1 MSEGIVKGVSRALAR
16 GVSRAVLALCAAASA
31 VTFDVDVEGVRP
43 ALLEAYRGESFE
55 IAARFPKD
63 FGVSSARFLWMT
75 NTAADADVFSTNAT
89 VSADGVVRTVFT
101 GAMDAGA
108 PAVPFFFAAET
119 RVGTCLRASGMIRF
133 RPSPGVSPS
142 AEPFPSASRTL
153 DFSQIEALNA
163 PWTTWEAVEAL
174 VRDATNGIPAPPPAP
189 DLSPYATKEEVA
201 SEIAAATN
209 AVASIPQ
216 PDLTPYCTV
225 EAARAMDAAVSNAL
239 AAAVASIRV
248 PSLDGYAT
256 EAWVAAALAGISQP
270 DLSPYATKEYA
281 DAAASNAVA
290 GVNVPS
296 LDGYATETYV
306 DAKVSAVPV
315 PDLSPY
321 ATKEY
326 ADAAAADA
334 AAGVQVPSLEGYA
347 TQGYVDGK
355 VAAIPAPDLS
365 PYATKAYAD
374 AAAADAAAGVQV
386 PSLEGYATKLDVA
399 AVAAKLADAG
409 RAERLWSPDG
419 RTATDATGV
428 VWSVSWAAA
437 TNWVSLTNGIVY
449 RPTAPGV
456 WIGDGVITNGE
467 GAVGVGRIEY
477 GRGMPEWF
485 AFGLDGGGSYS
496 DAGAEGLYLDYSDAV
511 AMRPDAFTGVVERAA
526 LYVPTARV
534 VTNGVG
540 YVANGTIT
548 DGTNTITAA
557 GAATAAGIGRGCWM
571 VRLIP
576 DGAWRKLVPVLGSGG
591 ALWRDAASNSYV
603 ADDSSA
609 PGVQDGMW
617 RVSVDDASHT
627 LHVPAER
634 YEGFS
639 DSNAEGYYVPDRKT
653 LATIDQIPTTPEQV
667 GAATPEDVSAAAD
680 SAVATANAYT
690 DGQTTPLWSYLGA
703 ENFRVVVTNYDSSVH
718 PPVASFEY
726 RMTTN
731 EAFRT
736 VWNETNGLNRAI
748 ATATNLAHQAAKQLV
763 DDPANRA
770 WGKYDS
776 ETGEASPEGVIQAT
790 APGGLIVGG
799 GQRWSQISAESG
811 WWIITSTD
819 PTLCRTGT
827 NGVFSIVGSDGQEAI
842 RIVKGDKVTVP
853 APADGISVAS
863 GVCTVT
869 YAVEAEQHPTVRF
882 ASELGGDAGT
892 VWYNEDDADCPVT
905 MTWSGT
911 SGNYVLTF
919 DTAGLSAGFVQATY
933 EQGQESYTSF
943 GGAGLELTKIRIGGK
958 VYTVGTATIDG
969 KTVLTLE

>member
-1 MSEGIVKGVSRALAR
+1 M
-16 GVSRAVLALCAAASA
+16 
-31 VTFDVDVEGVRP
+31 
-43 ALLEAYRGESFE
+43 
-55 IAARFPKD
+55 
-63 FGVSSARFLWMT
+63 
-75 NTAADADVFSTNAT
+75 
-89 VSADGVVRTVFT
+89 
-101 GAMDAGA
+101 
-108 PAVPFFFAAET
+108 
-119 RVGTCLRASGMIRF
+119 
-133 RPSPGVSPS
+133 
-142 AEPFPSASRTL
+142 
-153 DFSQIEALNA
+153 
-163 PWTTWEAVEAL
+163 
-174 VRDATNGIPAPPPAP
+174 
-189 DLSPYATKEEVA
+189 
-201 SEIAAATN
+201 
-209 AVASIPQ
+209 
-216 PDLTPYCTV
+216 
-225 EAARAMDAAVSNAL
+225 
-239 AAAVASIRV
+239 
-248 PSLDGYAT
+248 
-256 EAWVAAALAGISQP
+256 
-270 DLSPYATKEYA
+270 
-281 DAAASNAVA
+281 
-290 GVNVPS
+290 
-296 LDGYATETYV
+296 
-306 DAKVSAVPV
+306 
-315 PDLSPY
+315 
-321 ATKEY
+321 
-326 ADAAAADA
+326 
-334 AAGVQVPSLEGYA
+334 QVPSLEGYA

-419 RTATDATGV
+419 RTMTDATGV
-428 VWSVSWAAA
+428 VWSVSWAAV

-485 AFGLDGGGSYS
+485 AFGLDGGGGYA

-526 LYVPTARV
+526 LYVPMARV

-540 YVANGTIT
+540 YVANGL
-548 DGTNTITAA
+548 
-557 GAATAAGIGRGCWM
+557 ATASPGDYLNVSNRAMNAVQKSGRFVDVGEDSFISWGPGSGRLLTVYDYGWMFRGDNGAGVYLRVTSGEKT
-571 VRLIP
+571 VAFLDDIP
-576 DGAWRKLVPVLGSGG
+576 DVSG
-591 ALWRDAASNSYV
+591 Y
-603 ADDSSA
+603 
-609 PGVQDGMW
+609 
-617 RVSVDDASHT
+617 
-627 LHVPAER
+627 
-634 YEGFS
+634 
-639 DSNAEGYYVPDRKT
+639 
-653 LATIDQIPTTPEQV
+653 
-667 GAATPEDVSAAAD
+667 ATPEDVSAAAD

-703 ENFRVVVTNYDSSVH
+703 ESFRVVVTNYDSAVH

-731 EAFRT
+731 EAFRA
-736 VWNETNGLNRAI
+736 VWNETNGLNRAV

-811 WWIITSTD
+811 WWILTSTD

-842 RIVKGDKVTVP
+842 RIVKGGRVTVP
-853 APADGISVAS
+853 APADGISVTS
-863 GVCTVT
+863 GVCRVT
-869 YAVEAEQHPTVRF
+869 YAVEAEQHPTARF

-919 DTAGLSAGFVQATY
+919 DTAGLSAGFVQAAY

>member
-1 MSEGIVKGVSRALAR
+1 MSEDIVKGVSRALAR
-16 GVSRAVLALCAAASA
+16 GVSRAVLALCAAAFA

-55 IAARFPKD
+55 IAARFPQD

-108 PAVPFFFAAET
+108 PVAPFFFAAET

-142 AEPFPSASRTL
+142 TEPFPSASRTL

-174 VRDATNGIPAPPPAP
+174 VRDATNGIPAPPSAP

-216 PDLTPYCTV
+216 PDLAPYCTI

-239 AAAVASIRV
+239 AEAVASIHV

-256 EAWVAAALAGISQP
+256 EAWVEAALAGISQP
-270 DLSPYATKEYA
+270 DLSPYATKAYADQAAA
-281 DAAASNAVA
+281 DAAA
-290 GVNVPS
+290 GVRVPS

-326 ADAAAADA
+326 ADAAA
-334 AAGVQVPSLEGYA
+334 SN
-347 TQGYVDGK
+347 
-355 VAAIPAPDLS
+355 
-365 PYATKAYAD
+365 
-374 AAAADAAAGVQV
+374 AAAGVQV

-428 VWSVSWAAA
+428 VWSVSRICT

-477 GRGMPEWF
+477 GRGMPERF
-485 AFGLDGGGSYS
+485 AFGLDGGGSY
-496 DAGAEGLYLDYSDAV
+496 AEAVAERLYLDYSDAV

-526 LYVPTARV
+526 LYVPMARV
-534 VTNGVG
+534 VTNDVG

-557 GAATAAGIGRGCWM
+557 GAATAAGIGKGCWM

-576 DGAWRKLVPVLGSGG
+576 DGAWRKLVPVRESGA

-603 ADDSSA
+603 ADGSSA

-617 RVSVDDASHT
+617 KVSVDDSSHT

-653 LATIDQIPTTPEQV
+653 LATIDQIPTSPEQV
-667 GAATPEDVSAAAD
+667 GAATPEDVSTAAD

-703 ENFRVVVTNYDSSVH
+703 ENFRVVVTNYDSAVH

-736 VWNETNGLNRAI
+736 VWNETDGLNRAI

-811 WWIITSTD
+811 WWILTSTD

-842 RIVKGDKVTVP
+842 RIVKGGRVTVP

-869 YAVEAEQHPTVRF
+869 YAVEAEQHPTARF

-892 VWYNEDDADCPVT
+892 VWYNEDDAGCPVT

-919 DTAGLSAGFVQATY
+919 DTAGLSAGFVQAAY

>member
-1 MSEGIVKGVSRALAR
+1 MPEDIVKGVSRALAR

-55 IAARFPKD
+55 IAARFPQD

-108 PAVPFFFAAET
+108 PVVPFFFAAET

-133 RPSPGVSPS
+133 RPSPGASPS
-142 AEPFPSASRTL
+142 TEPFPSASRTL

-174 VRDATNGIPAPPPAP
+174 VRDATNGIPAPPSAP

-216 PDLTPYCTV
+216 PDLTPYCTI

-239 AAAVASIRV
+239 AEAVASIHV

-306 DAKVSAVPV
+306 D
-315 PDLSPY
+315 
-321 ATKEY
+321 
-326 ADAAAADA
+326 
-334 AAGVQVPSLEGYA
+334 
-347 TQGYVDGK
+347 GK

-365 PYATKAYAD
+365 PYATKVYAD

-428 VWSVSWAAA
+428 VWSVSWAAV

-477 GRGMPEWF
+477 GRGMPERF
-485 AFGLDGGGSYS
+485 AFGLDGGVSY
-496 DAGAEGLYLDYSDAV
+496 AEAVAEGLYLDYSDAV

-526 LYVPTARV
+526 LYVPMARV
-534 VTNGVG
+534 VTNDVG
-540 YVANGTIT
+540 YVANGLA
-548 DGTNTITAA
+548 TASPGDYLNVSNRAMNAVQKSGRFVDVGEDSFISWGPGSGRLLTVYDYGWMFRGDNGA
-557 GAATAAGIGRGCWM
+557 GAYLRVTSGEKTVAF
-571 VRLIP
+571 LDDIP
-576 DGAWRKLVPVLGSGG
+576 D
-591 ALWRDAASNSYV
+591 
-603 ADDSSA
+603 
-609 PGVQDGMW
+609 
-617 RVSVDDASHT
+617 VSV
-627 LHVPAER
+627 
-634 YEGFS
+634 Y
-639 DSNAEGYYVPDRKT
+639 
-653 LATIDQIPTTPEQV
+653 ATQ
-667 GAATPEDVSAAAD
+667 EDVSTAAD

-703 ENFRVVVTNYDSSVH
+703 ESFRVVVTNYDSAVH

-748 ATATNLAHQAAKQLV
+748 ATATNLAHQAAKKLV

-811 WWIITSTD
+811 WWILTSTD

-827 NGVFSIVGSDGQEAI
+827 NGVFSIIGSDGQEAI

-853 APADGISVAS
+853 APADSISVTS

-869 YAVEAEQHPTVRF
+869 YAVEAEQHPIARF

-892 VWYNEDDADCPVT
+892 VWYNEDDAGCPVT

-919 DTAGLSAGFVQATY
+919 DTAGLSAGFVQAAY